1 MLSKNQQKII
11 RQLSKKKHR
20 KENGLFV
27 AEGEKVVHELLTYGW
42 KAEQIFSIDPIKNIP
57 NTIVDRSELKKIS
70 HFSSASSILGVF
82 HLPDYDINNN
92 NDPGFSM
99 ALDNISDPGNL
110 GTIIRLCDW
119 FGIKNIYCSTF
130 DLANNI
136 RVQISISF

>member
-1 MLSKNQQKII
+1 M
-11 RQLSKKKHR
+11 
-20 KENGLFV
+20 
-27 AEGEKVVHELLTYGW
+27 TYGW

-82 HLPDYDINNN
+82 HLPNYDHNYN

-119 FGIKNIYCSTF
+119 FGIKKIYCSPNTVDCF
-130 DLANNI
+130 NPKV
-136 RVQISISF
+136 VQSASIKYYYSNKDYR